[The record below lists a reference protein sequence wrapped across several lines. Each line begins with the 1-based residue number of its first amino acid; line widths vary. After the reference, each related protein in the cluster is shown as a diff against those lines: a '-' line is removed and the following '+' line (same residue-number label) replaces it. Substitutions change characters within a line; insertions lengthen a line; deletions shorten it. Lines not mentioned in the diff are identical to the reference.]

1 LSSAVVERVV
11 LTGRVV
17 RLEPL
22 SFEHIPGLIAAASES
37 RTHYGLNWVPE
48 GEREVT
54 LYVNHALEQEGAGDH
69 LPFVH
74 VRLADGAVVGTT
86 RFAELQPWQWPP
98 GSPMQRTD
106 RPDTTEIGYT
116 WLAASA
122 QRTGINTDAKFLML
136 SHAFEVWDVHAVF
149 LKTDARNER
158 SRNAIARLGAKFEGV
173 RRAERV
179 AADGT
184 VRDSAYFSIIAA
196 EWPEVRAH
204 LTELLA
210 R

>member
-1 LSSAVVERVV
+1 M
-11 LTGRVV
+11 
-17 RLEPL
+17 
-22 SFEHIPGLIAAASES
+22 SFEHIPALVAAASES
-37 RTHYGLNWVPE
+37 RTTYGYNWVPD

-54 LYVNHALEQEGAGDH
+54 LYVNHALEQEAKGAQ

-74 VRLADGAVVGTT
+74 VQLPAGVVVGTT
-86 RFAELQPWQWPP
+86 RFSEMQPWEWPP

-106 RPDTTEIGYT
+106 RPDTVEIGYT

-122 QRTGINTDAKFLML
+122 QRTAINTEAKLLML
-136 SHAFEVWDVHAVF
+136 THAFDVWDVHAVF

-158 SRNAIARLGAKFEGV
+158 SRNAIARLGATFEGV

-184 VRDSAYFSIIAA
+184 VRDSAYFSIVAA
-196 EWPEVRAH
+196 EWPDVRAH
-204 LTELLA
+204 LERLLDRGA
-210 R
+210 APS